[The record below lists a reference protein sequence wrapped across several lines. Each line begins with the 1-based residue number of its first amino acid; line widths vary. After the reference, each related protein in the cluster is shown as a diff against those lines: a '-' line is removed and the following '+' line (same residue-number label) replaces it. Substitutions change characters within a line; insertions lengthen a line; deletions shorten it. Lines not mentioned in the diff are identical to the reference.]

1 MNQKQR
7 RINRLA
13 WLLFAF
19 SSLCGLTDIIHITL
33 VLCFDEKPN
42 PMYPAHYL
50 PGQGLVG
57 GFFGLISSIISLV
70 VVRTGIYFFVYSG
83 NPTAGTF

>member
-19 SSLCGLTDIIHITL
+19 SCLCGLTDIIHIAL
-33 VLCFDEKPN
+33 VLYFDEKPN
-42 PMYPAHYL
+42 PMYLAYYL
-50 PGQGLVG
+50 PGQGLIG
-57 GFFGLISSIISLV
+57 GFFGLISAIKSLV
-70 VVRTGIYFFVYSG
+70 VVRIGIYIAF
-83 NPTAGTF
+83 